1 MLKLSKQVLP
11 SFFSSACHENIN
23 CTTLNIKVSVC
34 ENNII
39 MFANRR
45 SPRAPLTFV
54 QQDDLYMKKE
64 FSFRDLDFRTR
75 TTYLQ
80 RYGKL
85 YETQIS
91 GAILSKGTSP
101 LSITLELTERDTD
114 FLNELTRIEIVCE
127 EKFAWP
133 AKFRSVRSNDIEL
146 ELTSRSEI
154 VNTSLKQV
162 EYTSLDIIEKI
173 MANITLQVR
182 ISKIMMHYCIDLVIK
197 QMYIISTN
205 LSEPSTD
212 QELPD
217 LMTFR
222 KQKLAKK
229 IMLYEHVVEPDKD
242 GWKLMNYMLV
252 EHKEFGI
259 VTARMTDFVPD
270 NKLQG
275 ILVPS
280 RKDISSAWIK
290 ANSNLHKSY
299 DNNMLN
305 HYSIVLTYSDQKFQ
319 NSVNVDIN
327 NKESIKYELGK
338 YLEEFLRK
346 RFIDVRGQWYDE
358 GENRRRPHYNLHIVS
373 SLPLAYF
380 LELLDHWRTAIG
392 QVTATHIYEPIGWRL
407 YASRNH
413 HLLTNS
419 AGRYRSA
426 LEAREKLI
434 LYENLFER
442 SGMCKVPSEI
452 AIKIMEYLLY
462 D

>member
-1 MLKLSKQVLP
+1 
-11 SFFSSACHENIN
+11 
-23 CTTLNIKVSVC
+23 
-34 ENNII
+34 

-45 SPRAPLTFV
+45 GPRTPLTFL
-54 QQDDLYMKKE
+54 QQDDLHMKKE
-64 FSFRDLDFRTR
+64 FSFRDLDFQTQ

-85 YETQIS
+85 YEAQIS
-91 GAILSKGTSP
+91 GAILSKGTS
-101 LSITLELTERDTD
+101 SSSMKLELTERDTD
-114 FLNELTRIEIVCE
+114 FLDELTQIEIVCE

-133 AKFRSVRSNDIEL
+133 AKFRPVQSNDIEL
-146 ELTSRSEI
+146 ELTSKSEI

-162 EYTSLDIIEKI
+162 VYTSLDFDEKI
-173 MANITLQVR
+173 MANIILRVR
-182 ISKIMMHYCIDLVIK
+182 ISKVMMHYYIDLVIR
-197 QMYIISTN
+197 QMCIISTN

-212 QELPD
+212 LELPD

-259 VTARMTDFVPD
+259 VTARITDFVSD
-270 NKLQG
+270 NKLRG

-280 RKDISSAWIK
+280 RKDISSAWIT

-299 DNNMLN
+299 DNNTLN
-305 HYSIVLTYSDQKFQ
+305 HYSIVLTYNDQKFQ
-319 NSVNVDIN
+319 SSVNVDIN
-327 NKESIKYELGK
+327 NKESVKHELGK
-338 YLEEFLRK
+338 YIEEFFRK

-358 GENRRRPHYNLHIVS
+358 GENRRRPHYNLHVVS

-380 LELLDHWRTAIG
+380 LELLDHWRIAIG
-392 QVTATHIYEPIGWRL
+392 RVTATCIYEPIGWRL

-419 AGRYRSA
+419 TGRYRSA
-426 LEAREKLI
+426 YEAREKLI
-434 LYENLFER
+434 VYENLFER
-442 SGMCKVPSEI
+442 CGMCKVPNEI
-452 AIKIMEYLLY
+452 AIKIMEYVLY
-462 D
+462 N